1 MIRERSLPQKTTVP
15 NSLPLSQRYSH
26 IRVMPNAAT
35 KKASKPSE
43 TRWLADEVDDEDG
56 DGDEVGFDADPFEEL
71 DEIGTGAPVATAP
84 TPPVTGPLSE
94 A

>member
-1 MIRERSLPQKTTVP
+1 MIRERLLLQKTTVP
-15 NSLPLSQRYSH
+15 DFLPLSQRHSH
-26 IRVMPNAAT
+26 TRVMPNAAA

-43 TRWLADEVDDEDG
+43 TRWVADEADDEDG
-56 DGDEVGFDADPFEEL
+56 DVVCFDADPLEEL
-71 DEIGTGAPVATAP
+71 DEIGTGVPVATAP